1 MNEPKRG
8 DKIGEWTVI
17 RVEEEE
23 NFYLLHV
30 ERYVGERYETTV
42 MRRNKTDL

>member
-8 DKIGEWTVI
+8 DKIGDWTII

-23 NFYLLHV
+23 NFYLIHA
-30 ERYVGERYETTV
+30 ERNTQGYYETTV
-42 MRRNKTDL
+42 MRQVK

>member
-1 MNEPKRG
+1 MNEPQRG
-8 DKIGEWTVI
+8 DKIGDWTII

-30 ERYVGERYETTV
+30 ERYTPQGQYETTV
-42 MRRNKTDL
+42 MRQVK